1 MRLSLN
7 PCSNGMKIEFD
18 EEQHVAYGLCLNPC
32 SNGMKIEFCKDV
44 ALDVL
49 KRVLILVLME

>member
-1 MRLSLN
+1 
-7 PCSNGMKIEFD
+7 MKIEFD